1 MTGAGEDA
9 RRAYGS
15 LTSQQQSALDLAA
28 STQGVGVL
36 QLMEI
41 AGWQVARWL
50 FATVAGRPARILVV
64 AGHGNNAGDGLVA
77 ARHLLTW
84 GFPVEIALV
93 ADPERLGELAA
104 LHLGAVRTLGA
115 AVTTVPDGRLPSAL
129 LESAQI
135 VVDALLGTGVRGDP
149 RPAQAEAISRLPA
162 GRTHAIDVPSG
173 LDATTGTPGT
183 PTVHALR
190 TCTLTAMKAGLWTEP
205 GRRHAGQIT
214 VADIGMPASAWA
226 AAGLTPPVLIRG
238 GELLTIP
245 TDTGMPMAPSPS

>member
-1 MTGAGEDA
+1 MTGAGEEA

-104 LHLGAVRTLGA
+104 SHLGAVRALGA
-115 AVTTVPDGRLPSAL
+115 AVTRCSRRPPPSAPPR
-129 LESAQI
+129 
-135 VVDALLGTGVRGDP
+135 VRGDRGR
-149 RPAQAEAISRLPA
+149 RPAR
-162 GRTHAIDVPSG
+162 D
-173 LDATTGTPGT
+173 
-183 PTVHALR
+183 
-190 TCTLTAMKAGLWTEP
+190 
-205 GRRHAGQIT
+205 RR
-214 VADIGMPASAWA
+214 P
-226 AAGLTPPVLIRG
+226 R
-238 GELLTIP
+238 
-245 TDTGMPMAPSPS
+245 